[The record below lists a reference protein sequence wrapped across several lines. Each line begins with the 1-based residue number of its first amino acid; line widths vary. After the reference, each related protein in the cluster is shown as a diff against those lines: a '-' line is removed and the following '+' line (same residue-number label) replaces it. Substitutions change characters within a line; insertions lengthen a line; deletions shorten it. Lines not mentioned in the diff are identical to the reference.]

1 MRRSDDSD
9 GIQVRDLRVTLAGR
23 RVLDGVALSVPCSQ
37 VTGLLAPSGAGKSTL
52 LRACVRLVEADAG
65 SITLG
70 GEDILALDARVLR
83 RRVGFVAQSPAMLPG
98 SVADNLRHGVDGLGD
113 DELHEALRAA
123 SLDPA
128 FAGRTARELSGG
140 ERARVALARAL
151 TRGPRLLLLDEPTAA
166 LDGAAAAR
174 IGQTLRG
181 LRDRGLGICVAT
193 HDERFAETWADRRER
208 LT

>member
-23 RVLDGVALSVPCSQ
+23 RVLDRVALSVPCSQ

-166 LDGAAAAR
+166 LDDAAAAR

>member
-98 SVADNLRHGVDGLGD
+98 SVADNLRHGVDSLGD

-166 LDGAAAAR
+166 LDDAAAAR

>member
-113 DELHEALRAA
+113 DELYEALRAA

-166 LDGAAAAR
+166 LDDAAAAR

>member
-113 DELHEALRAA
+113 DELLEALRAA

-166 LDGAAAAR
+166 LDDAAAAR

>member
-83 RRVGFVAQSPAMLPG
+83 RRVGFVAQSPTMLPG

-166 LDGAAAAR
+166 LDDAAAAR

>member
-98 SVADNLRHGVDGLGD
+98 SVADNLRHGVEGLGD

-166 LDGAAAAR
+166 LDDAAAAR

>member
-166 LDGAAAAR
+166 LDDAAAAR